1 MLVSWIFTGLAARTS
16 SKAKP
21 NDRVSGWR
29 WLAPLIIAGAALA
42 SAADASTIAIFANRA
57 VVGAEPSGNCA
68 WEPEQVGAVLSSVGT
83 VVYFTELD
91 AASVVSRLQAGQ
103 IVVIPDQENAAITS
117 YWGTATSSVRSALQ
131 AGGRMLVFGDHYLND
146 VTLLN
151 SMISGSPSAPLADGG
166 TSGTTFS
173 KSPSAPQQFA
183 TSAPT
188 LDWENG
194 TYSVANWPAGG
205 RIYSSASGTLQ
216 AMAYTQIGSGLLG
229 FVAYD
234 FYCPSGANATA
245 WSDATK
251 AMARMLDARWGSVDQ
266 SFGIASRADST
277 VTALAAQPDGK
288 TLVGGYFT
296 TINGVARN
304 HIARLNPDG
313 SLDTTFDPGTGAN
326 SWVYAL
332 AVQSDGK
339 ILVGGEFT
347 SINGVSRNYI
357 ARLNSDG
364 SVDTGF
370 NGGTGANSYIYA
382 LAVQP
387 DGKVLAGGS
396 FTAMNGVVRSSI
408 ARLNSDGSLDTS
420 FTAAVAASSYVWSM
434 ALQSDGKVLVGG
446 SFTTVGGVSRNRIAR
461 LNSNGSLDT
470 SFNPGTGANDW
481 VRALALQSDGKV
493 LVGGDFTTMNGTSRN
508 RIARLNSNGTI
519 DTSFN
524 PGTGADGTVW
534 SLSLRSDGTVLA
546 GGDFT
551 TVNGVAR
558 SGIGRL
564 NSGGGIDTAFDPG
577 TGADGSVLAILP
589 LSDGRALIA
598 GAFTAINGV
607 AQDRIARLNAD
618 GSLSGG
624 VSGEVFALGLQ
635 PDGKVLVGGNF
646 TAINGVP
653 RSGIARLNSDGSLD
667 LAFDPGAGANGPVL
681 ALARQPDGKVLLAGS
696 FGAVNGVVRSG
707 IARLNADG
715 SVDTEFDPGTAA
727 NGPVSAIVLQ
737 PDGKVL
743 VGGGFSSMNGVSR
756 NSIARLNA
764 DGTLDVGFDPGAGP
778 DAGVFA
784 LALQPDGKVIVGGEF
799 GVIGD
804 ALRNGLA
811 RLNSNGSLDTTFSVG
826 LGNLSYCQAL
836 ALQPDGKVLVGGSIL
851 PLGGVDYTGLVR
863 LNPGGSIDTA
873 FAGMGAS
880 DAVSALA
887 LQPDGKVLLGGWFT
901 AINGVPR
908 NRIARLNASG
918 SLDTSFDPGTGA
930 NNPVLALVLQ
940 PDGKVLIGGSFTA
953 VNGVFCPRIARLT
966 NEPTDTDGDG
976 TPDTMDACPNDA
988 SRTIQLTFYRDL
1000 DSDGYGLASSMQ
1012 LACSQPAGYVA
1023 NSDDCNDSS
1032 AAVNPAA
1039 TEICDAGNADE
1050 NCNGLADNA
1059 DIGAAD
1065 AGKTNFYRDQDAD
1078 GYSTSTASRFCD
1090 LPSGYEAAPEGDCAD
1105 TNADV
1110 YPGAI
1115 ENCANLGVNNDCDG
1129 ANDAA
1134 EAIDSAAYYVDGD
1147 TDGYGAG
1154 AATMSCTAITGRVTN
1169 ATDCN
1174 DSNGAVHPGASES
1187 CNGID
1192 DDCAGGVDNG
1202 LTFTDYYND
1211 ADHDGVGGGS
1221 PTSSCAQPTGTSTV
1235 GGDQCDNDPLKQAP
1249 GVCGCGTA
1257 DTDANGNGISD
1268 CADVYLSLTP
1278 SATSLTAG
1286 GSLRVRVSSSSS
1298 LHPLGGVQLAMHF
1311 DQARLRLESV
1321 APVVGGPFP
1330 IELAEQIN
1338 NTAGTLRYAIGVD
1351 ESVAGMTSA
1360 ANLCDL
1366 TFTVLPG
1373 SSLCG
1378 SSVLV
1383 TFGDVGPFSTR
1394 VARMT
1399 GGVQVPLVSNL
1410 SPINLDSVAPV
1421 ISGVPSSV
1429 SLACDAGSI
1438 YGAYVAAPAVSA
1450 TDDCDGGVAVSG
1462 PTWPSDGMFPI
1473 GATTLTWTATDSAGN
1488 IASESCTITV
1498 ANHQLLDLS
1507 VGFVGVMQG
1516 TSSRQVRVTVGGQA
1530 SLHTVNLTG
1539 NSGSVLGVQVPVAA
1553 SHPCISVKCPTHS
1566 LTDAVSPT
1574 VSGVRYAATASL
1586 PQGDCND
1593 DDMVEI
1599 FDYAIFVSQR
1609 GTGKAT
1615 NAVANYNAD
1624 TTIGS
1629 ADFTYITLS
1638 FFSVGESCA
1647 GALNGAQPR
1656 DRVSVKDLRRA
1667 GYGNL
1672 TVADLNRDGW
1682 VDMRDI
1688 QAYMQ
1693 GAGMPSPTAESGMD
1707 PRRGW

>member
-91 AASVVSRLQAGQ
+91 AATVVSRLQAGQ
-103 IVVIPDQENAAITS
+103 IVVIPEQETAAITS
-117 YWGTATSSVRSALQ
+117 YWGAATSSVRSALQ
-131 AGGRMLVFGDHYLND
+131 AGGRMLVFGDGYLND

-166 TSGTTFS
+166 YSLSTTFS

-188 LDWENG
+188 LAWQDG

-216 AMAYTQIGSGLLG
+216 AMAYTQIESGLLG

-234 FYCPSGANATA
+234 FFCPSGANATA

-251 AMARMLDARWGSVDQ
+251 AMARMLERWGSVDQ

-493 LVGGDFTTMNGTSRN
+493 LVGGDFTTMNDASQN
-508 RIARLNSNGTI
+508 RITRLNPNGTA

-546 GGDFT
+546 AGDFT
-551 TVNGVAR
+551 TVSGVSR
-558 SGIGRL
+558 SGIARL
-564 NSGGGIDTAFDPG
+564 NSAGGIDTAFDPG
-577 TGADGSVLAILP
+577 TGANGSVLAILP
-589 LSDGRALIA
+589 LSDGSALIA
-598 GAFTAINGV
+598 GAFTTINGV
-607 AQDRIARLNAD
+607 AQDRIARLNAN

-624 VSGEVFALGLQ
+624 VNGEVFALGLQ

-646 TAINGVP
+646 TAVNGVA

-681 ALARQPDGKVLLAGS
+681 ALARQPDGKILIGGGFSL
-696 FGAVNGVVRSG
+696 VNGVTRIG
-707 IARLNADG
+707 IARLNTDG
-715 SVDTEFDPGTAA
+715 SVDT
-727 NGPVSAIVLQ
+727 
-737 PDGKVL
+737 
-743 VGGGFSSMNGVSR
+743 GFAPTGLEV
-756 NSIARLNA
+756 
-764 DGTLDVGFDPGAGP
+764 DHFT
-778 DAGVFA
+778 A
-784 LALQPDGKVIVGGEF
+784 LALQPDGKVMVGG
-799 GVIGD
+799 GLLVGPSQTYS
-804 ALRNGLA
+804 GLA
-811 RLNSNGSLDTTFSVG
+811 RLNADGSLDSTFGIDALPDYSNVPSLVLQPDGKVLAGSDMG
-826 LGNLSYCQAL
+826 LRRVNTDGSLDASFVPALAANELAGSL
-836 ALQPDGKVLVGGSIL
+836 ALQPDGKVLVGASAFSSGAWQGRI
-851 PLGGVDYTGLVR
+851 VR
-863 LNPGGSIDTA
+863 LNPDGSVDTA
-873 FAGMGAS
+873 FATGTANNV
-880 DAVSALA
+880 VSALA
-887 LQPDGKVLLGGWFT
+887 LQPDGRVLLGGWFT

-918 SLDTSFDPGTGA
+918 SLDISFDPGTGA
-930 NNPVLALVLQ
+930 NNPVLALALQ

-988 SRTIQLTFYRDL
+988 SRTTQLTFYRDL

-1059 DIGAAD
+1059 DSGAAD

-1105 TNADV
+1105 TNAAV

-1134 EAIDSAAYYVDGD
+1134 EAIDSVAYYVDGD

-1174 DSNGAVHPGASES
+1174 DANGAVHPGASES

-1202 LTFTDYYND
+1202 LTFTNYYND

-1257 DTDANGNGISD
+1257 DTDANGNGIAD

-1278 SATSLTAG
+1278 SATSVSIGGTFTA
-1286 GSLRVRVSSSSS
+1286 RVASSSS
-1298 LHPLGGVQLAMHF
+1298 LEAIAGLQLAMRF
-1311 DQARLRLESV
+1311 DATHLRLDAVHPV
-1321 APVVGGPFP
+1321 AGGPFSV
-1330 IELAEQIN
+1330 ELAEQID
-1338 NTAGTLRYAIGVD
+1338 NTAGTLRYAIGID
-1351 ESVAGMTSA
+1351 EGGAGLTA
-1360 ANLCDL
+1360 AADLCDL
-1366 TFTVLPG
+1366 EFTVLPSG
-1373 SSLCG
+1373 SLCG

-1383 TFGDVGPFSTR
+1383 TFGNVGPFTTR
-1394 VARMT
+1394 LTKMT
-1399 GGVQVPLVSNL
+1399 GGAQVPLVSNL
-1410 SPINLDSVAPV
+1410 PPINLDSVAPV
-1421 ISGVPSSV
+1421 ISGVPASMSV
-1429 SLACDAGSI
+1429 ACDAGST
-1438 YGAYVAAPAVSA
+1438 YGASIAAPTVLA
-1450 TDDCDGGVAVSG
+1450 TDDCDGSVPVSG
-1462 PTWPSDGMFPI
+1462 PTWPVGGMFPI
-1473 GATTLTWTATDSAGN
+1473 GTTTLTWTATDSAGN
-1488 IASESCTITV
+1488 IASQSRTVTV
-1498 ANHQLLDLS
+1498 ASHQLLDASIAFQGAL
-1507 VGFVGVMQG
+1507 GG
-1516 TSSRQVRVTVGGQA
+1516 TSTRTVRIKAGA
-1530 SLHTVNLTG
+1530 STQLLTVNLAG
-1539 NSGSVLGVQVPVAA
+1539 SSGTLTGVQVPVAA
-1553 SHPCISVKCPTHS
+1553 GYACIEAKDTVHS
-1566 LTDAVSPT
+1566 LTRTAAPSIVGT
-1574 VSGVRYAATASL
+1574 RYAASFAL
-1586 PQGDCND
+1586 VQGDSNN
-1593 DDMVEI
+1593 DDMVDI
-1599 FDYAIFVSQR
+1599 VDFGSFIADR
-1609 GTGKAT
+1609 GAGKAKD
-1615 NAVANYNAD
+1615 ARSNYNAD
-1624 TTIGS
+1624 TVVNN
-1629 ADFTYITLS
+1629 ADFTFITLS
-1638 FFSVGESCA
+1638 FFTVGDSCA
-1647 GALNGAQPR
+1647 GALQGAQPR
-1656 DRVSVKDLRRA
+1656 DRITIKELRRTGLGHLA
-1667 GYGNL
+1667 A
-1672 TVADLNRDGW
+1672 ADLNRDGW

-1688 QAYMQ
+1688 QLFMQ
-1693 GAGMPSPTAESGMD
+1693 GGGAAPAPSAESEFEQTG
-1707 PRRGW
+1707 GW